1 MSDLYRLCY
10 VSRSRIAPECHADE
24 LAAILAFAGRHNH
37 LIGISGVL
45 IISGGYFCQVLEG
58 NNTAVEHVFESIQLD
73 DRHDSITVLEFVRI
87 GDRLFGGWDMA
98 RYDCHSD
105 NHDAFPIRHLIQQ
118 LQVVETGR
126 SVLDVFSQLIRRRE
140 ADGLV
145 SRPPEQRPAA

>member
-24 LAAILAFAGRHNH
+24 LAAILACAGRHNH

-73 DRHDSITVLEFVRI
+73 DRHDSIRCWNSCRSTRACSAAGTWRPMI
-87 GDRLFGGWDMA
+87 AIATIMTPA
-98 RYDCHSD
+98 RSG
-105 NHDAFPIRHLIQQ
+105 
-118 LQVVETGR
+118 T
-126 SVLDVFSQLIRRRE
+126 
-140 ADGLV
+140 
-145 SRPPEQRPAA
+145 